1 MRYTFEF
8 GELHEDIKG
17 AMARGIAMSK
27 MKWLVSLALALCIA
41 NASPIEIEDHA
52 LDKRT
57 TPYGIDV
64 SSYQGNVNW
73 SQVKA
78 NGISFAYIKA
88 TEGTCK
94 I

>member
-1 MRYTFEF
+1 
-8 GELHEDIKG
+8 
-17 AMARGIAMSK
+17 MSN
-27 MKWLVSLALALCIA
+27 MKWLASLALVLCIA
-41 NASPIEIEDHA
+41 NASPTEIDKRA

-78 NGISFAYIKA
+78 NGISFAFIKA